1 MLESLCW
8 HLRCIGCAQPV
19 HGLGNSM
26 FKVSFA
32 LDMLFKTVLFHFV
45 NQRADFIHDFVVLYL
60 LRTKVETCRSHV
72 ETC

>member
-1 MLESLCW
+1 M
-8 HLRCIGCAQPV
+8 

-45 NQRADFIHDFVVLYL
+45 NQRADFIHDFVDLYL